1 MAAATEEE
9 IDALMGDSGAPAAPA
24 PAPALTPGR
33 ALQRRSRAIYLRPRK
48 LSNDRMVRVLTA
60 MTDMPVAADACKMS
74 GISTS
79 TLKYWLGKSQEGQPG
94 DGFDVILDPDEPD
107 QVVRLHEAWNDAVA
121 AGLGRVERAA
131 ITRALGYLEPLT
143 YQGRVIYKHD
153 RELVALFGGE
163 SVDTYLIDKDTGQP
177 VPESVMKQD
186 PDLLQFIL
194 KTRLADVYGNRQTVD
209 INHRGGVLVVSAVAR
224 TSEALL
230 TDAADYKADAMDAEF
245 SEIDPSDPTSDQ
257 T

>member
-1 MAAATEEE
+1 MAAATQEE
-9 IDALMGDSGAPAAPA
+9 IDELLGNPVAPVEQ
-24 PAPALTPGR
+24 APALSPGR

-48 LSNDRMVRVLTA
+48 LTNERMVRVLTA
-60 MTDMPVAADACKMS
+60 MTDMPVAADACKMA

-79 TLKYWLGKSQEGQPG
+79 GLKYWLGKSQEGQPG
-94 DGFDVILDPDEPD
+94 DGFDVVLDPDEPEAT
-107 QVVRLHEAWNDAVA
+107 VRFHEAWNDAVA

-143 YQGRVIYKHD
+143 YQGRVIYRHD

-163 SVDTYLIDKDTGQP
+163 SVDTYLLDENGQP

-209 INHRGGVLVVSAVAR
+209 INHRGGVLVVSATAR
-224 TSEALL
+224 SSEALL
-230 TDAADYKADAMDAEF
+230 TDAADYKADAVDAEF
-245 SEIDPSDPTSDQ
+245 SEVESETI
-257 T
+257 

>member
-1 MAAATEEE
+1 MAAATPEE

-79 TLKYWLGKSQEGQPG
+79 TLKYWLTKSNEGQPG
-94 DGFDVILDPDEPD
+94 DGFDVVLDEAEPD
-107 QVVRLHEAWNDAVA
+107 QTVRFHEAWNDAVA
-121 AGLGRVERAA
+121 AGLGRVEKAA

-143 YQGRVIYKHD
+143 YQGRVTYKHD

-163 SVDTYLIDKDTGQP
+163 SVDTYLIDPDTGQP

-194 KTRLADVYGNRQTVD
+194 KTRLKEVYGNHQSVD
-209 INHRGGVLVVSAVAR
+209 INHRGGVLVVGAVAK

-230 TDAADYKADAMDAEF
+230 ADATDYKADAMDAVF
-245 SEIDPSDPTSDQ
+245 TEIDPSDPTGDM